1 MTFSMAEMFL
11 LAWAIGVTV
20 AYGVLH
26 SKHNML
32 GRMTCDVFEGLAK
45 GKLKVIETEDGF
57 DFKEV

>member
-11 LAWAIGVTV
+11 LVWAIGVTV

-26 SKHNML
+26 CKYHML
-32 GRMTCDVFEGLAK
+32 GRMTFDALEGVAK